1 MSKRLTTK
9 QAGEAPPKVTKRL
22 RGKQPASEAAGT
34 APPEEAAPEAAITPS
49 KYDELLRK
57 IYYDV
62 EEGFGS
68 IDKVY
73 KEAKKKDPTITKKIV
88 KEFLDRQA
96 LRQKKKDPKWNSW
109 VANGALETI
118 QVDIAHMP
126 KRIFGQSEFKYALF
140 EYDVFRKSLLFTPL
154 SIPTLFLLLL
164 H

>member
-9 QAGEAPPKVTKRL
+9 QAPPTDNAPKVTKRL
-22 RGKQPASEAAGT
+22 RGKQAASEGAA
-34 APPEEAAPEAAITPS
+34 APPEEAAAEEAIAPS

-73 KEAKKKDPTITKKIV
+73 REAKKKEPTITKKIV

-140 EYDVFRKSLLFTPL
+140 AYVRCFF
-154 SIPTLFLLLL
+154 
-164 H
+164 

>member
-1 MSKRLTTK
+1 MSRRLTTK
-9 QAGEAPPKVTKRL
+9 QAPPGEGPPKVTRRL
-22 RGKQPASEAAGT
+22 QGKQAASRAAIDGSL
-34 APPEEAAPEAAITPS
+34 EEAAPVAAIAPS
-49 KYDELLRK
+49 KHDAMLRK

-126 KRIFGQSEFKYALF
+126 KRIFGESEFKYALF
-140 EYDVFRKSLLFTPL
+140 AYDVFFFEKACCLP
-154 SIPTLFLLLL
+154 P
-164 H
+164 

>member
-1 MSKRLTTK
+1 M
-9 QAGEAPPKVTKRL
+9 TKRL
-22 RGKQPASEAAGT
+22 RGKQAASEAAA
-34 APPEEAAPEAAITPS
+34 APPKAAAAEEAAIAPS

-73 KEAKKKDPTITKKIV
+73 REAKKKEPTITKKIV

-126 KRIFGQSEFKYALF
+126 E
-140 EYDVFRKSLLFTPL
+140 
-154 SIPTLFLLLL
+154 
-164 H
+164 

>member
-1 MSKRLTTK
+1 MSRRLATK
-9 QAGEAPPKVTKRL
+9 QAPPNQDVPKVTKRL
-22 RGKQPASEAAGT
+22 RGKQPASEAG
-34 APPEEAAPEAAITPS
+34 APASPEGAAEEAIAPS
-49 KYDELLRK
+49 KHDAMLRK

-126 KRIFGQSEFKYALF
+126 KRIFGESEFKYALF
-140 EYDVFRKSLLFTPL
+140 AYDVFF
-154 SIPTLFLLLL
+154 
-164 H
+164 

>member
-9 QAGEAPPKVTKRL
+9 QAPPNKDEPTVTKRL
-22 RGKQPASEAAGT
+22 RGKQAASEAA
-34 APPEEAAPEAAITPS
+34 ADPPEAAGEEAAIAPS
-49 KYDELLRK
+49 KYDAMLRK

-96 LRQKKKDPKWNSW
+96 LRQKKKEPKWNSW
-109 VANGALETI
+109 VANRALETI

-140 EYDVFRKSLLFTPL
+140 AYDVFLKS
-154 SIPTLFLLLL
+154 
-164 H
+164 

>member
-9 QAGEAPPKVTKRL
+9 QAPPPTENVAKATKRL
-22 RGKQPASEAAGT
+22 RGKQPASEGAGAAS
-34 APPEEAAPEAAITPS
+34 PEEAAPEAAITPS

-96 LRQKKKDPKWNSW
+96 LR
-109 VANGALETI
+109 
-118 QVDIAHMP
+118 
-126 KRIFGQSEFKYALF
+126 
-140 EYDVFRKSLLFTPL
+140 
-154 SIPTLFLLLL
+154 
-164 H
+164 

>member
-9 QAGEAPPKVTKRL
+9 QAPPPTENVAKATKRL
-22 RGKQPASEAAGT
+22 RGKQPASEGAAP
-34 APPEEAAPEAAITPS
+34 ASPREEEAAIAPS

-73 KEAKKKDPTITKKIV
+73 KEAKKKDPTITQKIV

-96 LRQKKKDPKWNSW
+96 LRQKRKDPKWNSW

-126 KRIFGQSEFKYALF
+126 KRIFGESEFKYALF
-140 EYDVFRKSLLFTPL
+140 AYDVFFEKACCLPS
-154 SIPTLFLLLL
+154 
-164 H
+164 

>member
-9 QAGEAPPKVTKRL
+9 QAPPNKDEPKVTKRL
-22 RGKQPASEAAGT
+22 RGKQAASEAA
-34 APPEEAAPEAAITPS
+34 APTSPREEEAAIAPS

-68 IDKVY
+68 IEKVY
-73 KEAKKKDPTITKKIV
+73 REAKKKEPTITKKIV

-140 EYDVFRKSLLFTPL
+140 AYEVFSKACGLP
-154 SIPTLFLLLL
+154 P
-164 H
+164 

>member
-1 MSKRLTTK
+1 M
-9 QAGEAPPKVTKRL
+9 
-22 RGKQPASEAAGT
+22 
-34 APPEEAAPEAAITPS
+34 
-49 KYDELLRK
+49 
-57 IYYDV
+57 

-73 KEAKKKDPTITKKIV
+73 REAKKKEPTITKKIV

-140 EYDVFRKSLLFTPL
+140 AYDVFF
-154 SIPTLFLLLL
+154 
-164 H
+164 